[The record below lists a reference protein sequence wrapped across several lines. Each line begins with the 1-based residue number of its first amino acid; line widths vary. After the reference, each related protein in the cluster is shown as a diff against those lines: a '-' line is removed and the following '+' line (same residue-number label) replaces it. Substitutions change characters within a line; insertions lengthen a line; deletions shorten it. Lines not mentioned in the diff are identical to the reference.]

1 MRQVLFV
8 GNLVEVKGIDRLLRA
23 CAGLTVEAKLVL
35 IGDGP
40 LRGSL
45 VQLAGKLNIA
55 DSVEF
60 AGRVPHAE
68 IADWMRR
75 SHCLCLCSHSE
86 GMPNVVVEALS
97 CGCPV
102 VATDV
107 GEVPFLIEDG
117 VNGFRVGGSSR
128 RAAEDPEEKL
138 IEELGGRLQEALS
151 RDWDR
156 HAIGARMTGYTWDN
170 AARIVATAIEGDH
183 QAHGSGPQACADP
196 HRAPPSPC
204 RNV

>member
-1 MRQVLFV
+1 MRSVLFV
-8 GNLVEVKGIDRLLRA
+8 GNLVGVKGVDRLLRA
-23 CAGLTVEAKLVL
+23 WAGLGVEAKLVL

-45 VQLAGKLNIA
+45 EHLAADLGIA

-60 AGRVPHAE
+60 LGRIPHAE

-75 SHCLCLCSHSE
+75 SHCLCLCSLSE

-117 VNGFRVGGSSR
+117 VNGYRVAHKRNHGSTQIGTDEREEVSR
-128 RAAEDPEEKL
+128 RGAESAEEE
-138 IEELGGRLQEALS
+138 IVEELRERLRETLS

-156 HAIGARMTGYTWDN
+156 EAIAARMADYTWEK
-170 AARIVATAIEGDH
+170 AARIVTEGIES
-183 QAHGSGPQACADP
+183 AHEI
-196 HRAPPSPC
+196 HERA
-204 RNV
+204 